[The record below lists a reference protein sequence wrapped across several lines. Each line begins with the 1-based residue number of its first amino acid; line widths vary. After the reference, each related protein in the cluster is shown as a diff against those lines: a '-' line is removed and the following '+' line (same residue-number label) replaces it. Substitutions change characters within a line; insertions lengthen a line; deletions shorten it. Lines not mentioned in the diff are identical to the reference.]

1 MSGALLPDDNST
13 AAERAIADV
22 YDTRSRYSAKLAEVP
37 WLLIDIDRIP
47 EPFLPWEIVE
57 EGLEEIAP
65 FLPQREVLRQGRPWK
80 SERGSAS
87 AIIRAMGWVG
97 QTNVRI
103 HYEPDEDERFDL
115 FQVELSSPVRPEK
128 LPDIENLIRL
138 SKPSTD
144 ILARIFSGFDARPF
158 RLDES
163 IIDGPD
169 LLDNWSG
176 VQLEPGGPVISF
188 GGVTGGYVE
197 LLPAI
202 AVAMRHA
209 HLVTRVE
216 TEEGFKLDVSR
227 LDEEIMEP
235 GVIDIMVVQTADSSA
250 LIGTKAAPWSAS
262 AWPGHA
268 WPEFGIEIFGGDNGN
283 HAE

>member
-13 AAERAIADV
+13 AAERAMAEV
-22 YDTRSRYSAKLAEVP
+22 YDIRPRYSAKLAGVQ
-37 WLLIDIDRIP
+37 WLLINIDGIP
-47 EPFLPWEIVE
+47 EPFLPWAIVE

-65 FLPQREVLRQGRPWK
+65 YLPQRDVLRQGRPWK
-80 SERGSAS
+80 GERGSAL
-87 AIIRAMGWVG
+87 AIIRAMEWVG

-115 FQVELSSPVRPEK
+115 FQVELSQPVRPEK
-128 LPDIENLIRL
+128 LPDVEQLIRL

-163 IIDGPD
+163 LLDGPD

-176 VQLEPGGPVISF
+176 VQLTPGGPVISF
-188 GGVTGGYVE
+188 GGETRGYVE
-197 LLPAI
+197 LEPFV

-235 GVIDIMVVQTADSSA
+235 GVIDIMVAQTADSST
-250 LIGTKAAPWSAS
+250 LIDTKAAPWPAGE
-262 AWPGHA
+262 WPGHA
-268 WPEFGIEIFGGDNGN
+268 WPEFGIEIFGGDHGN
-283 HAE
+283 NAE